1 MAKKKNPYEIEIFQ
15 LADKIYTFTFDI
27 NNSFFENREDSLV
40 EKGELFVTV
49 EIEKGS
55 TLINM
60 TMKIVGVVEL
70 ICDRCLESF
79 DFNIDVTEDIVFKF
93 GLENKELDENL
104 YEIAKDTLSL
114 DMNSLIYEFVCLQI
128 PYKKLHPKFQ
138 SSEDDEENE
147 VMVYRSSTDNE
158 IVDSVEEDDDEQINP
173 DTIDPRW
180 KSLLK
185 LRKN

>member
-1 MAKKKNPYEIEIFQ
+1 MAKKSNPYEIEIFQ
-15 LADKIYTFTFDI
+15 LTDKIYTYRFQI
-27 NNSFFENREDSLV
+27 NDSFFENREDSLV
-40 EKGELFVTV
+40 EKGNLTVDV
-49 EIEKGS
+49 EIEKS
-55 TLINM
+55 ASLINM

-70 ICDRCLESF
+70 TCDRSLESF
-79 DFNIDVTEDIVFKF
+79 DFNIDVTEDVVFKF

-138 SSEDDEENE
+138 SSEDENDDE
-147 VMVYRSSTDNE
+147 VMVYRSSTDDEITDENE
-158 IVDSVEEDDDEQINP
+158 EEESINP
-173 DTIDPRW
+173 ETIDPRW